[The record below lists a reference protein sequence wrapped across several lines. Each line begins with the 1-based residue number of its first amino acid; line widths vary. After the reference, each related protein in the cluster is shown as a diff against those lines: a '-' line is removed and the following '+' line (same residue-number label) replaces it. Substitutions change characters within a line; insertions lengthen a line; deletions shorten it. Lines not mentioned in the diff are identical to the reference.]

1 MRTFTIQKTVGGWY
15 PIFFLNFFCSHHKS
29 FQGGWMGGSDQNEQ
43 VSIVLLQFCPFEPFQ
58 TSDYLCASTRKS
70 EREMPKQDAYTDL
83 TSAKTKPMMAKL
95 FYIVKNTLPNKT

>member
-1 MRTFTIQKTVGGWY
+1 MAKFAINASSAMLLPSLV
-15 PIFFLNFFCSHHKS
+15 
-29 FQGGWMGGSDQNEQ
+29 Q
-43 VSIVLLQFCPFEPFQ
+43 VSESISGSVVPLAMFLLQFCPFEPFQ

-95 FYIVKNTLPNKT
+95 FYIVKNQTNMMANYQ